1 MSPKNMSEDT
11 TSEDKASRTDA
22 GRLDIA
28 KEKRK
33 HVSQLKKV
41 RRLRRC
47 NVRMLI
53 MSVIILM
60 TLCVMLIARVRT
72 LDGMVAKLA
81 AQVDSLMRLTA
92 QQREMMDQMAEEKQ
106 SAMGDN
112 AVVGNNVSSGSNASG
127 GDMEK
132 ETGSDEDIESGEPEE
147 EEPDAAHKVYL
158 TFDDGPSANTE
169 KILDILERYD
179 VKATFFVVGTACE
192 NNEEALK
199 KIVEAGH
206 TLGMHSCTHKY
217 SELYTSVESFGEDL
231 REQQDYLYE
240 VTGVKS
246 RVYRFPGGSSNKVS
260 DIEMKEFAQY
270 LDSQEV
276 RFFDWNISSGD
287 GGSYLFPTETIIE
300 NCTSNISKYRNSV
313 ILMHDAV
320 GKSTTLEAL
329 PTIIEKIKAMED
341 TVILPITGGT
351 EPVQHIQWKDED

>member
-11 TSEDKASRTDA
+11 ASEDKTSREDVR
-22 GRLDIA
+22 GVDMA
-28 KEKRK
+28 KEESKQA
-33 HVSQLKKV
+33 VQLRRV

-47 NVRMLI
+47 NIRMMIL
-53 MSVIILM
+53 SVVILM
-60 TLCVMLIARVRT
+60 VLCVMLIVRVRT
-72 LDGMVAKLA
+72 LDGTVAKLT

-92 QQREMMDQMAEEKQ
+92 QQREMMDKMTEETQ
-106 SAMGDN
+106 SAMGDS
-112 AVVGNNVSSGSNASG
+112 AVVGSL
-127 GDMEK
+127 EK
-132 ETGSDEDIESGEPEE
+132 ETEDDEDAESGEPEE
-147 EEPDAAHKVYL
+147 EEPEAAHKVYL

-169 KILDILERYD
+169 KILAILEKYD

-217 SELYTSVESFGEDL
+217 SELYASVESFGADL
-231 REQQDYLYE
+231 KKQQDYLYE

-246 RVYRFPGGSSNKVS
+246 NVYRFPGGSSNKVS
-260 DIEMKEFAQY
+260 DIAMKEFAQY
-270 LDSQEV
+270 LDSQDV

-300 NCTSNISKYRNSV
+300 NCTSNISKYGTSV
-313 ILMHDAV
+313 VLMHDSA

-329 PTIIEKIKAMED
+329 PTIIEKIQAMED
-341 TVILPITGGT
+341 TVILPVTGGT
-351 EPVQHIQWKDED
+351 EPVQHIQWQDGD